1 MKIIVAFVLV
11 ALIFAPS
18 TVFGWKSINQLND
31 VQCFVN
37 CDIGTSSIDSSKPF
51 NFILLGMFSLVGLGL
66 FIKYNRLGKYETFSI
81 TCKTCRRKTNGLK
94 CSFCEEQKP
103 RVM

>member
-37 CDIGTSSIDSSKPF
+37 CDIGTASIDSSKPF
-51 NFILLGMFSLVGLGL
+51 NFIMLGMFSLVGLGL
-66 FIKYNRLGKYETFSI
+66 FIKYNKLGKYETFSMK
-81 TCKTCRRKTNGLK
+81 CKTCRRKTNGLK
-94 CSFCEEQKP
+94 CPICEAEKQ

>member
-11 ALIFAPS
+11 ALIFTPS

-31 VQCFVN
+31 VQCTVDCNFGNV
-37 CDIGTSSIDSSKPF
+37 SIDSSKPM
-51 NFILLGMFSLVGLGL
+51 NFIMLGMFSLIGLGL

-81 TCKTCRRKTNGLK
+81 KCKKCSRKTNGLK
-94 CSFCEEQKP
+94 CPICEAEKQ

>member
-18 TVFGWKSINQLND
+18 SVFGWKSINQLNE
-31 VQCFVN
+31 VECFVN
-37 CDIGTSSIDSSKPF
+37 CDIGPASIDSSKPF
-51 NFILLGMFSLVGLGL
+51 NFIMLGMFSLVGLGL
-66 FIKYNRLGKYETFSI
+66 FIKYNRLGKYETFSMK
-81 TCKTCRRKTNGLK
+81 CKTCRRKTNGLK
-94 CSFCEEQKP
+94 CSICEAEKQ